1 MFTGLIR
8 HLGTLE
14 ARSSRPGGARLRIA
28 APADLLGRAELGASI
43 AVNGACLTSVAVDG
57 RSWEADLSEETL
69 AKTTLG
75 RLPLGATLHLEPALR
90 VGDPLDGHLVSGH
103 VDGIGQLV
111 SRPQGQGG
119 VAEGLWRFSMPVA
132 LAPMTAPKGSIAVDG
147 ISLTVVDCGADWFTV
162 ALIPETVKHTA
173 LDAMRPGAPVN
184 LEADPLGRFVARAL
198 ALRGSDEKLAKFAQG
213 GWGG

>member
-28 APADLLGRAELGASI
+28 ANADLLARAELGASI
-43 AVNGACLTSVAVDG
+43 AVNGVCLTSVSGDDRA
-57 RSWEADLSEETL
+57 WEADLSEETL

-75 RLPLGATLHLEPALR
+75 RLALGAKVHLEPALR

-103 VDGIGQLV
+103 VDGIGQLQA
-111 SRPQGQGG
+111 RPHGTGLE
-119 VAEGLWRFSMPVA
+119 EGIWRFSMPTA
-132 LAPMTAPKGSIAVDG
+132 LAPMTAPKGSVAVDG
-147 ISLTVVDCGADWFTV
+147 ISLTVVECGNDWFTV
-162 ALIPETVKHTA
+162 ALIPETVRNTA
-173 LDAMRPGAPVN
+173 LNGMRPGDSVN
-184 LEADPLGRFVARAL
+184 LEVDPIGRFVARAL
-198 ALRGSDEKLAKFAQG
+198 ALRNSDEKLAKFVQG